1 MSEMLDD
8 GEGNESE
15 LQKYKSAVE
24 RAVHL
29 TVELECDT
37 FIHQMAWKR
46 KTAKNVVDSPV
57 GCDSKVVKEKLSR
70 VPLVSELKPRANR
83 LLHCH

>member
-1 MSEMLDD
+1 MLDD

-15 LQKYKSAVE
+15 LQKYKSAAE

-37 FIHQMAWKR
+37 FIHQMG
-46 KTAKNVVDSPV
+46 V
-57 GCDSKVVKEKLSR
+57 EKKDCKGRFSLTSWM
-70 VPLVSELKPRANR
+70 
-83 LLHCH
+83 